1 MRTIVVRRYVC
12 GVVVSRRDSRRTD
25 RHGRA
30 GGARRAVR
38 VLPGRLHG
46 SRGARHA
53 RRRRTVRPRPETR
66 GARSLARRLG
76 AVSRPPVPPISTSP
90 ISWHSGSRVGCL
102 VRHRARPHRRG
113 GRRPTATVTPR
124 RPRPRAGRRTLMCKT
139 DVMTIVN
146 GKRAR
151 AGGPAGRQQERCN
164 HEHDCNGN
172 ANG

>member
-1 MRTIVVRRYVC
+1 M
-12 GVVVSRRDSRRTD
+12 
-25 RHGRA
+25 
-30 GGARRAVR
+30 
-38 VLPGRLHG
+38 LPGRLHG

-76 AVSRPPVPPISTSP
+76 AVSRPASPADLHISHL
-90 ISWHSGSRVGCL
+90 WHSGSRVGCL

-151 AGGPAGRQQERCN
+151 AGGPGRQQERCVTMTVTETQTVKQDSRYRAKRTSN
-164 HEHDCNGN
+164 RKTGQCRRSARRLGSRRHLHT
-172 ANG
+172 